1 MSKLPT
7 DFVKAPAA
15 QAKPRAPRPRKQSLI
30 SAEPVADPR
39 TIQLHLSEDEYAALE
54 AARQALHQAGSEVT
68 LEHMIHRVFADWMV
82 RARGAADT
90 AAAPARDDRAS
101 ARLRDFVAAPLKMW
115 RELAAPE
122 LTRRLRSYFR
132 LN

>member
-1 MSKLPT
+1 MIADGLSRIAMSSGL
-7 DFVKAPAA
+7 AA
-15 QAKPRAPRPRKQSLI
+15 SLARAR
-30 SAEPVADPR
+30 D
-39 TIQLHLSEDEYAALE
+39 YARNQGHA
-54 AARQALHQAGSEVT
+54 EVT

-82 RARGAADT
+82 RARGPAET

-132 LN
+132 RN

>member
-15 QAKPRAPRPRKQSLI
+15 QAKPRAPRPRKSLI
-30 SAEPVADPR
+30 SAEPVVDPR

-82 RARGAADT
+82 RARGPADS
-90 AAAPARDDRAS
+90 AAAPVRDDRAS
-101 ARLRDFVAAPLKMW
+101 ARLRDFVAAPIKMW

-132 LN
+132 RN